1 MNNGRI
7 QFAPTIQKMKKVL
20 FIDRDGVLVK
30 EPNDYQV
37 DDLNKLQFYPGVFQN
52 LSKIA
57 EKLDFVLVM
66 VTNQDGLGT
75 DSFPE
80 DTFWPCQNMIIN
92 SLKGEGIEF
101 TDIFVDRT
109 FAKDNAPTRKP
120 GTGMLGKYM
129 TGEYDLANSFV
140 IGDRITDMQLA
151 ANLGAKGIWLNNN
164 EALGAAEIT
173 SKENDL
179 ASTIAIKTT
188 SWKEIWEFLRKAD
201 RTAVVERNTKETKI
215 KIEVDLDGSGKT
227 SISTGLPFFDHMLD
241 QIGRHSGMDLTVL
254 TKGDL
259 EIDEHHTIEDTALAL
274 GECINKALGNKL
286 GVERYGY
293 CLPMDDCL
301 AQVAIDFGGRPWI
314 EWSAEFKREKVGD
327 MPTEMFYHFFK
338 SFSDTA
344 RCNLN
349 IKAEGTNEHHKIE
362 GIFKALAKAI
372 KMAIKRDADSN
383 SLPSTKG
390 VL

>member
-1 MNNGRI
+1 
-7 QFAPTIQKMKKVL
+7 MKKVL

-37 DDLNKLQFYPGVFQN
+37 DDLNKLEFYPGVFQH

-75 DSFPE
+75 TSFPE
-80 DTFWPCQNMIIN
+80 DTFWPCQNMILN
-92 SLKGEGIEF
+92 SLKGEGIQF

-129 TGEYDLANSFV
+129 IGDYDLANSFV

-372 KMAIKRDADSN
+372 KMAIKRDPDN
-383 SLPSTKG
+383 QSLPSTKG
-390 VL
+390 TL